1 MTRKLPPLKA
11 LRAFEATARHL
22 SFTGAADELH
32 VTPAA
37 IGHQVRALEDYFGQK
52 LFIRST
58 RKVELTDVAR
68 WVLPTVSQGF
78 ELLAEAGERLTAPVI
93 GPALNLTVEP
103 GFAARWLVQHLE
115 GFQQLYP
122 GRDVRLS
129 AGYDLVDFG
138 ERHYDM
144 GIRFGDGRYPGL
156 KVHRLGLE
164 EVFPVCSPAL
174 MEGANAIR
182 EPNDLRHHTLLH
194 EDWVMANEQ
203 VWPNWK
209 MWLKATGADRVDS
222 DPGPH
227 FSNSALAIQ
236 AAIGGQGVALSS
248 TALVADDLAAGRLLR
263 PFGEQFKT
271 QLETA
276 YFLVYLPEVER
287 EPKIVAF
294 RDWLLEE
301 YGETECRSE

>member
-1 MTRKLPPLKA
+1 MKRKLPSLKA
-11 LRAFEATARHL
+11 LQAFEATARHL
-22 SFTGAADELH
+22 SFTEAADELH

-52 LFIRST
+52 LLIRST
-58 RKVELTDVAR
+58 RKVELTEVAR
-68 WVLPTVSQGF
+68 WVLPVISQGF
-78 ELLAEAGERLTAPVI
+78 DLLAEAGERLKAPDTS
-93 GPALNLTVEP
+93 PALSLTVEP

-115 GFQQLYP
+115 SFQRLHP
-122 GRDVRLS
+122 EWDVRLS
-129 AGYDLVDFG
+129 AGYDLVDLS
-138 ERHYDM
+138 ERRFDL

-156 KVHRLGLE
+156 RIHRLGLE
-164 EVFPVCSPAL
+164 EVFPVCSPTL
-174 MEGANAIR
+174 MQGPKAIR

-203 VWPNWK
+203 VWPNWN
-209 MWLKATGADRVDS
+209 MWLKATGADRVDPN
-222 DPGPH
+222 PGPH
-227 FSNSALAIQ
+227 YSNSELAIE

-248 TALVADDLAAGRLLR
+248 TAMVADDLTTGRLVR

-276 YFLVYLPEVER
+276 YFLVYLPEVQN
-287 EPKIVAF
+287 EPKIAAF

-301 YGETECRSE
+301 YGKTACRSE